1 MNTITI
7 ILICVAI
14 IVTLGAIIYGLLKDR
29 KSLKKE
35 ISRLTSDLDK
45 ANQNSKNLAAY
56 IQEMQKIKAEEKTTN
71 QKIEEAKNDEEI
83 LSIIADIIND
93 NNARVRK

>member
-1 MNTITI
+1 MSTITI
-7 ILICVAI
+7 ILICAAI
-14 IVTLGAIIYGLLKDR
+14 IVILGAIIYGLLKDR

-45 ANQNSKNLAAY
+45 ANQNSKQLAEY
-56 IQEMQKIKAEEKTTN
+56 IENMQKIKAKEKETN

-83 LSIIADIIND
+83 LSIIADIVND
-93 NNARVRK
+93 NNVRVRK